1 MSAWISTRQTDWRD
15 LERGSALIVNAS
27 VVIGDIT
34 VSPTPA
40 TPVVD
45 ALSGTLTLATPINI
59 PAGKTRV
66 IIINKGDTVPVAGN
80 FGANA
85 TATVVAGAL
94 NSELPVDPTGIELKA
109 TGTDTATNEYGT
121 LPAITITNT
130 AGAAIWWYA
139 V

>member
-1 MSAWISTRQTDWRD
+1 MSAWISTLQRNWTD
-15 LERGSALIVNAS
+15 LERGSALVVNAS

-45 ALSGTLTLATPINI
+45 SLSGTLTLAAAINI

-66 IIINKGDTVPVAGN
+66 IIINKGDTVPVGGN

-85 TATVVAGAL
+85 SATVVAGAL
-94 NSELPVDPTGIELKA
+94 NTELPVDPTGIELKA

-121 LPAITITNT
+121 LPAITITNA